1 MTPDLPPPMTP
12 PDCNLR
18 GLPWMP
24 LETGRLLDSDLF
36 LLSTGDEFKAA
47 VALWCKSWNQIP
59 GGSLPSDE
67 RLLEALSGSRSWKKV
82 RDMAM
87 RGWVKCSDGR
97 LYHPVIADLAVQA
110 WDGRQVHM
118 EGVDAKKSRQQ
129 RWREQLKELSARL
142 RDAGVTPPANASK
155 TELERLIALHV
166 DGHVDAQPSTKA
178 SRAPSTGDAH
188 EMANKGEGQGQ
199 GERQGELIP
208 PVPDG
213 TAPPPGVSSH
223 GAAPGDGARKRS
235 SAEAARPDDVPEK
248 VWQDY
253 LALRKKHRAP
263 LTDTALDGIAREA
276 ATARITLARALE
288 VCCEA
293 GWRGFNASW
302 YAKRIG
308 DDRAPSGGHSQPR
321 SNAGR
326 HSGFT
331 HEHSDYYDQG
341 VPDDGSIPA

>member
-1 MTPDLPPPMTP
+1 MTPDLPQPMTP

-213 TAPPPGVSSH
+213 TAPPSRVSRQ
-223 GAAPGDGARKRS
+223 GASAGDGARKRS
-235 SAEAARPDDVPEK
+235 SAEATRPDDVEER
-248 VWQDY
+248 VWNAF
-253 LALRKKHRAP
+253 LAQRKAKRAP
-263 LTDTALDGIAREA
+263 LTDIALEGIAKEA
-276 ATARITLARALE
+276 KAAGLSLNDAIAYS
-288 VCCEA
+288 CSA
-293 GWRGFNASW
+293 GWQGFNAGW
-302 YAKRIG
+302 YANREG
-308 DDRAPSGGHSQPR
+308 SGRAPSGGHGQPR